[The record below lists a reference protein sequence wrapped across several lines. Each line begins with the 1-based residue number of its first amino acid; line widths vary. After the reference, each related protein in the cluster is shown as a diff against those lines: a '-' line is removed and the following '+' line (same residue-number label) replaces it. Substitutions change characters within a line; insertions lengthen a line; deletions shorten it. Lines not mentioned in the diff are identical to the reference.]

1 MSSCSL
7 LGTERNNQDH
17 KMYREVLSGRCLE
30 PARYRVQITSA
41 EVAGSLGLIKIPT
54 HTYCMENYRLK
65 LQPYTLVCNVLISVV
80 SILNNTR
87 VYSEILLV
95 RLQSY
100 AFIHSININQ
110 VSATVGARVIAAK
123 TRMPV
128 LMEVMFQ
135 RASCNHN
142 TKTNKYALR

>member
-17 KMYREVLSGRCLE
+17 KLYREVLSGRCLE

-80 SILNNTR
+80 SVLNNTR
-87 VYSEILLV
+87 VYSELLLV

-123 TRMPV
+123 TKNACPHGGYVPKGIMQP
-128 LMEVMFQ
+128 
-135 RASCNHN
+135 
-142 TKTNKYALR
+142 